1 MSNTMLPPG
10 AIAIVGLAARFPG
23 ARTARDYWRM
33 LDEGRDATVRP
44 SDEALLAAGES
55 PEALADPLYV
65 RAAMPLDDV
74 ACFDAGFFGF
84 TPREAAILDPQHR
97 HFLEACWEAL
107 EDGGHTPAGFEGAIG
122 VFAGCGMQSYFARN
136 LLTNRELVDQVGM
149 FLLRHTGNDK
159 DFLTTRVSYLLDL
172 QGPSVG
178 VQTACST
185 SLVAVHMACQSLLS
199 GECDMALAGGVTIE
213 APYGLGYRYA
223 EGEVLS
229 STGQCRAFDESGD
242 GTVFGSGAGVVALRR
257 LEDAVRDQ
265 DHIYAIIRGS
275 AVNNDG
281 AGKAG
286 YLAPSVEGQ
295 ARAAAEA
302 LAIAQV
308 DPASVDY
315 IEAHGTGTRI
325 GDPIELAA
333 LQQAYE
339 GAPQGSLLV
348 GSVKPNIGHLDTA
361 AGVASLIKAALA
373 LRCER
378 LPKTLHFKTPNTRFD
393 FKASPF
399 SVLSA
404 PRDWRRGG
412 RPRRAAVNSL
422 GVGGTNAHVV
432 LEEAPVRASTP
443 APSHPQLV
451 LLSGK
456 TPEALVNLRNK
467 WAAHLVDAP
476 HDFNAC
482 DAAFTT
488 DVGRKH
494 FAHRMALIGADA
506 EDLHAAARGTAPH
519 RVVQGLCNERPARV
533 IFMFPGG
540 GAQYPGAGRALYD
553 GEPVFKAAVEACFAA
568 LPASAPD
575 DLRALMFA
583 REPDDA
589 DAAAA
594 LAQPLH
600 SVLAVFILEYAMAQL
615 WRSWGVTPAGVIGH
629 SLGEYAAAAVAGV
642 MRLEDALATVALRG
656 EIFAAVPRSGMLSV
670 RASEETVRG
679 LLPAALDIAVINAD
693 DLVVVSGENDALDGF
708 QQTLARAAIDYARV
722 RIEVAAHSRLLEP
735 FLPRYRA
742 HLEGLSLRRAA
753 VPVMSNLS
761 GAWMTPDEPARA
773 EYWVRQLRSAVCFRD
788 GLAAAL
794 DQPDVILLEVGP
806 GQALSALARLAQA
819 KHEPAAIL
827 ASMGPPCTRN
837 DDIVYARA
845 AAGAL
850 WAHGASLDLAA
861 LRAHQGRR
869 VPAPTYGFARTPYWI
884 DAPKGSSTTAADVG
898 APAIARAP
906 DSASWVSAPVWSR
919 NPHPAAATNAAAAPW
934 LVLAGDD
941 DVSVALVAALRAK
954 GATVFVAR
962 PGDGFTAAGAEA
974 TLRPDSVEDFAG
986 LIAHLDAAGRPG
998 AIVHA
1003 WSLQA
1008 PAYDGRVAQPL
1019 GFDSLLLLGQAME
1032 LNGWEGDRALCV
1044 ATRGVFSTQGEAITH
1059 PERALLVGP
1068 VRVLP
1073 REMPGLSASLID
1085 VGAEVG
1091 AEAAAQ
1097 AIIAGCLGRD
1107 AHALVALRAD
1117 GRWTQV
1123 EAATA
1128 DSEARA
1134 PRLRERGTYLISGGL
1149 GALGLTFAAHV
1160 ARTCKARLVL
1170 TTREAF
1176 PERGAWP
1183 RIAASDE
1190 DSMCAE
1196 RVRALLA
1203 IEAQGGAVHV
1213 VTADLAD
1220 ADAARRAIAAA
1231 EAEFGPLNGVFHLSG
1246 AIDDAVAAAK
1256 TTASAYAV
1264 IAAKLTGAFALHEA
1278 LRDRTLDVF
1287 GVFSSTSALI
1297 GPPGQCDYAGANA
1310 ALDAL
1315 AESRADGLSMAWGVW
1330 TDIGMAARQATP
1342 ATDGARMTHPLL
1354 GYRTRSGGAE
1364 VFTARIRPSRF
1375 WALEEHRIAGRAV
1388 LPGTAYLDA
1397 CMAAA
1402 QAVSWR
1408 GGVEICDV
1416 NFLAPLMF
1424 AGDAPRTLRTTLH
1437 AAQNGKARITI
1448 ESRRAPA
1455 EAWTLHF
1462 EAKLQTPPPRPRT
1475 ARSIRP
1481 LAPIE
1486 QSRLNL
1492 AERGVAFG
1500 PRWACLKEAWRALD
1514 SAGGE
1519 IALPMRFH
1527 DDRDAHPL
1535 HPATLDV
1542 AMTVGLFARDG
1553 DSGEKIFAP
1562 VSLESLAV
1570 YAALPARYTAVAH
1583 ARPSRDDDLATFD
1596 VRFTNARGG
1605 VLAEMRGLTLRRVD
1619 PAALSAI
1626 DRAQPAIDPDAPLF
1640 DRMLACGLR
1649 GDDAP
1654 AAFAHAL
1661 AAPGRRVIVSS
1672 IPLPAL
1678 RAAYR
1683 TAPVRAAAAGG
1694 RPAPAIDDPYE
1705 ARIAAWCADILGV
1718 PSVAPTDEFLAF
1730 GGGSLTGVR
1739 LFAKI
1744 RKEMGVDLALS
1755 ALFQTPTIRELAALV
1770 RTLAGDDKTAAG
1782 SSGAEAAGER
1792 GRQAWSPL
1800 VRINAGKP
1808 GKAAFF
1814 CVHGAEGNVV
1824 LFKPLAD
1831 RLGAD
1836 RPFYALQAQGVDGA
1850 SPPHETI
1857 AEMAA
1862 AYCAAIRT
1870 VQPHGPYTLAGY
1882 SGGGVIAFEMAR
1894 QLRACGERIACIVMF
1909 DTLEPEA
1916 ARARIGFLDKA
1927 FSVLRLDP
1935 QFLLRWPR
1943 NKIRALGWDA
1953 AFARVVLRRPVEE
1966 VSPIERA
1973 ARTLWDAYAAAQ
1985 SAYVAPI
1992 LDVDILLFRA
2002 TQAAIAYVRAG
2013 DALGWRA
2020 RTTGAIHVIDAPASH
2035 ERLFSAP
2042 AIDVVAFHLKNRLK
2056 ALDAAE
2062 APARVLETAD

>member
-1 MSNTMLPPG
+1 MLPPG
-10 AIAIVGLAARFPG
+10 AIAIVGLAARFSG
-23 ARTARDYWRM
+23 GRTARDFWRM
-33 LDEGRDATVRP
+33 IDEGRDATVRP

-55 PEALADPLYV
+55 PAALADPHYV
-65 RAAMPLDDV
+65 RATMPLPDV

-107 EDGGHTPAGFEGAIG
+107 EDGGHTPARFDGAIG

-136 LLTNRELVDQVGM
+136 LMTNRELVEQVGM

-199 GECDMALAGGVTIE
+199 RECDMALAGGVTIE
-213 APYGLGYRYA
+213 TPHGLGYRYA

-229 STGQCRAFDESGD
+229 STGQCRAFDDSGD
-242 GTVFGSGAGVVALRR
+242 GTVFGSGAGVVVLRR
-257 LEDAVRDQ
+257 LEDAVRDH
-265 DHIYAIIRGS
+265 DHIYAVIRGS

-339 GAPQGSLLV
+339 GAPNGSVLV

-373 LRCER
+373 LRHER

-393 FKASPF
+393 FKSSPF
-399 SVLSA
+399 TVLSA
-404 PRDWRRGG
+404 PRDWRRGA

-432 LEEAPVRASTP
+432 LEEAPARAPTP
-443 APSHPQLV
+443 APRAPQLV

-456 TPEALVNLRNK
+456 TPEALEVLRAK
-467 WAAHLVDAP
+467 WAAHLADAP
-476 HDFNAC
+476 AEFNAC

-494 FAHRMALIGADA
+494 FSHRMALIGADA
-506 EDLHAAARGTAPH
+506 GDLHAAARGNAPQ
-519 RVVQGLCNERPARV
+519 RVAQGRCEEQPARV

-568 LPASAPD
+568 LPESAPNDLRTLMFERAPD
-575 DLRALMFA
+575 DAG
-583 REPDDA
+583 
-589 DAAAA
+589 AAAA

-600 SVLAVFILEYAMAQL
+600 AVLSVFIVEYAMAQL
-615 WRSWGVTPAGVIGH
+615 WRSWGVTPSGVIGH

-642 MRLEDALATVALRG
+642 MRLEDALAAVALRG
-656 EIFAAVPRSGMLSV
+656 QIFAAAPRSGMVSV
-670 RASEETVRG
+670 RASEQAVRK
-679 LLPAALDIAVINAD
+679 LLPDALDIAVINSD
-693 DLVVVSGENDALDGF
+693 DLVVVGGANDALDAF
-708 QQTLARAAIDYARV
+708 QQTLEREAIDHARV
-722 RIEVAAHSRLLEP
+722 RIDVAAHSRLLDP

-742 HLEGLSLRRAA
+742 HLEGLSLQRAA
-753 VPVMSNLS
+753 VPMMSNLS
-761 GAWMTPDEPARA
+761 GAWMTPDEPAQA
-773 EYWVRQLRSAVCFRD
+773 EYWVRQLRGAVRFRD

-794 DQPDVILLEVGP
+794 DHPGVILLEVGP
-806 GQALSALARLAQA
+806 GQALSALARLARA
-819 KHEPAAIL
+819 KHEPAAII
-827 ASMGPPCTRN
+827 ASMGPPGVRN
-837 DDIVYARA
+837 DDVVYARA

-850 WAHGASLDLAA
+850 WANGAPIDLAA
-861 LRAHQGRR
+861 LRAQQGQRA
-869 VPAPTYGFARTPYWI
+869 PAPTYGFARTPYWI
-884 DAPKGSSTTAADVG
+884 DPPKAATTTAATES
-898 APAIARAP
+898 APVIARAP

-919 NPHPAAATNAAAAPW
+919 NPTPAIATDVAAAPW

-941 DVSVALVAALRAK
+941 AIGAALVEALRAK
-954 GATVFVAR
+954 GATVFAAR
-962 PGDGFTAAGAEA
+962 PGDSFMLSRDAA
-974 TLRPDSVEDFAG
+974 TLRPGDAEDFAK
-986 LIAHLDAAGRPG
+986 LITHLDAAGRPG

-1008 PAYDGRVAQPL
+1008 PAYDGHVAQPL

-1032 LNGWEGDRALCV
+1032 LNGWDGERALCV
-1044 ATRGVFSTQGEAITH
+1044 ATRGVFSTHGEPIPH

-1085 VGAEVG
+1085 VGADV
-1091 AEAAAQ
+1091 AADAAAE
-1097 AIIAGCLGRD
+1097 AIIASCLGRD
-1107 AHALVALRAD
+1107 AQTLAALRAD
-1117 GRWTQV
+1117 GRWTLG
-1123 EAATA
+1123 EAASRKS
-1128 DSEARA
+1128 DDRA
-1134 PRLRERGTYLISGGL
+1134 PRLRARGTYLISGGL
-1149 GALGLTFAAHV
+1149 GELGLTFAAYL
-1160 ARTCKARLVL
+1160 ARTCQARLVF
-1170 TTREAF
+1170 TTRDDF
-1176 PERGAWP
+1176 PERSAWR
-1183 RIAASDE
+1183 RIAVSDD
-1190 DSMCAE
+1190 DSLRAE

-1203 IEAQGGAVHV
+1203 IEAQGGAAHV
-1213 VTADLAD
+1213 VAADLVD

-1231 EAEFGPLNGVFHLSG
+1231 EAEFGPLDGVFHLSG
-1246 AIDDAVAAAK
+1246 AIDDAVAASK
-1256 TTASAYAV
+1256 TIASAHAV
-1264 IAAKLTGAFALHEA
+1264 IAAKMTGAFALHDA
-1278 LRDRTLDVF
+1278 LRDRTLNVF

-1315 AESRADGLSMAWGVW
+1315 ADSRADGLSMAWGVW
-1330 TDIGMAARQATP
+1330 ADIGMAARQTAP
-1342 ATDGARMTHPLL
+1342 APNGARMAHPLL
-1354 GYRTRSGGAE
+1354 GHRTRNGGAD
-1364 VFTARIRPSRF
+1364 VFTARIRPSRL
-1375 WALEEHRIAGRAV
+1375 WALDEHRVAGRAV
-1388 LPGTAYLDA
+1388 LPGAAYFDA

-1402 QAVSWR
+1402 KAASWR
-1408 GGVEICDV
+1408 GAVEIRDA
-1416 NFLAPLMF
+1416 NFLAPLTF
-1424 AGDAPRTLRTTLH
+1424 ASDAPRAVRTTLH
-1437 AAQNGKARITI
+1437 APQNGKARIAI

-1462 EAKLQTPPPRPRT
+1462 EATLQTPPPRQRA
-1475 ARSIRP
+1475 ARDVRA

-1486 QSRLNL
+1486 QARLSL
-1492 AERGVAFG
+1492 ADRGVAFG
-1500 PRWACLKEAWRALD
+1500 PRWGCLTEAWRSLD
-1514 SAGGE
+1514 AAGGE
-1519 IALPMRFH
+1519 IVLPTRF
-1527 DDRDAHPL
+1527 DADRESHPL

-1542 AMTVGLFARDG
+1542 AMTVGLFALDLEG
-1553 DSGEKIFAP
+1553 DEKIFAP

-1570 YAALPARYTAVAH
+1570 YAALPARYKAVAQ
-1583 ARPSRDDDLATFD
+1583 ARPSRDGDLATFD
-1596 VRFTNARGG
+1596 VRFTDARGG
-1605 VLAEMRGLTLRRVD
+1605 VLAEMRGLTLRRVEA
-1619 PAALSAI
+1619 AALSSAHL
-1626 DRAQPAIDPDAPLF
+1626 AQAAIDPDAPLF

-1654 AAFAHAL
+1654 DAFARAL

-1683 TAPVRAAAAGG
+1683 TAPARAAAVGG
-1694 RPAPAIDDPYE
+1694 RPAPAIEDPYE

-1755 ALFQTPTIRELAALV
+1755 DLFQTPTIRELAALV
-1770 RTLAGDDKTAAG
+1770 RALAGDEKAPADTSRTDAA
-1782 SSGAEAAGER
+1782 AERA
-1792 GRQAWSPL
+1792 RQAWSPL

-1808 GKAAFF
+1808 GKTPFF

-1824 LFKPLAD
+1824 LFKPLSD

-1836 RPFYALQAQGVDGA
+1836 RPFYALQARGVDGA
-1850 SPPHETI
+1850 APPHESI

-1894 QLRACGERIACIVMF
+1894 QFLACGERIACVVMF

-1916 ARARIGFLDKA
+1916 ARAKISVLDKA
-1927 FSVLRLDP
+1927 RSVLRLDP

-1943 NKIRALGWDA
+1943 NKLRALGGDA
-1953 AFARVVLRRPVEE
+1953 AFARIVLRRPIEE
-1966 VSPIERA
+1966 PSPIERA

-1985 SAYVAPI
+1985 SAYVAPT

-2002 TQAAIAYVRAG
+2002 TQAAILYVRAG

-2020 RTTGAIHVIDAPASH
+2020 RTTGAIDVIDAPASH
-2035 ERLFSAP
+2035 ETLFSAP
-2042 AIDVVAFHLKNRLK
+2042 AIDVIAFHLKNRLK
-2056 ALDAAE
+2056 TLDAGE
-2062 APARVLETAD
+2062 APARVLETAG